1 MREREELAKRR
12 GKGKGRLDGREG
24 LAKRGGRVRV
34 REKGREG

>member
-24 LAKRGGRVRV
+24 LAKRRGKGKGEGGL
-34 REKGREG
+34 G

>member
-24 LAKRGGRVRV
+24 LAKRRGKGKGEGGS
-34 REKGREG
+34 G